1 MTSRSLS
8 CPGLPFP
15 LEPYGAA
22 APGDP
27 DVTGT
32 ALRLTAGAGADLFLD
47 PRGAESS
54 RPDAERWTAPVD
66 GDFQLQAHVAAGFVA
81 DFDSGVLLG
90 WFDDDTWF
98 KVCAER
104 GPAGITRVVSVVTR
118 DGASDDCDSSPID
131 SSGTHLRISRMG
143 GAFALHAS
151 PDGAR
156 WSMIRYFS
164 VGRSAAET
172 LQVGF
177 VAQSPA
183 GSGTW
188 ATFSDIRFTRT
199 TLLEVRD
206 GS

>member
-1 MTSRSLS
+1 MWPRVSSPTSTPACS
-8 CPGLPFP
+8 
-15 LEPYGAA
+15 
-22 APGDP
+22 
-27 DVTGT
+27 
-32 ALRLTAGAGADLFLD
+32 
-47 PRGAESS
+47 
-54 RPDAERWTAPVD
+54 
-66 GDFQLQAHVAAGFVA
+66 
-81 DFDSGVLLG
+81 LG

-104 GPAGITRVVSVVTR
+104 DPAGITRVVSVVTR
-118 DGASDDCDSSPID
+118 DGASDDCDSWPID
-131 SSGTHLRISRMG
+131 GSGTHLRISRMG
-143 GAFALHAS
+143 GTFALHAS
-151 PDGAR
+151 HDGDR
-156 WSMIRYFS
+156 WSLVRYFS

-188 ATFSDIRFTRT
+188 ATFTDIRFSRT